1 MRHLRAAS
9 ACAALALAGCTT
21 IRTPYGTYTS
31 SKDIDAQDLVIDVRY
46 CHECPEPHLASVH
59 IELGRGVGIAS
70 AVVAEYREMVPEI
83 TQAVVAGVVE
93 GLKPGP

>member
-1 MRHLRAAS
+1 MRHLRAA
-9 ACAALALAGCTT
+9 AVGAAVALAGCTT
-21 IRTPYGTYTS
+21 IRTPYGSYAS
-31 SKDIDAQDLVIDVRY
+31 SKDALVDDVVIDVRY
-46 CHECPEPHLASVH
+46 CCECPEPHLASVH